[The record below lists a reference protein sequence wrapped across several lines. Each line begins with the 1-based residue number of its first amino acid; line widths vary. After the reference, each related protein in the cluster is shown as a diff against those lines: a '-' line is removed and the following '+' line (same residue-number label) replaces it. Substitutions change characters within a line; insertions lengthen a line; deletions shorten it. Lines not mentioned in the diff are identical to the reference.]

1 MSNFE
6 IITGDCLEVMKSI
19 SDNSVDA
26 CITDP
31 PYGIGMEEWD
41 HSVPTAEIWK
51 EVLRILKPGGFCL
64 SFCSPQ
70 LYHRMASAV
79 EDAGFKIKDQ
89 IMWMITTKMPKRNHL
104 KQAHE
109 PIVVAQKPFKGTIK
123 ANFDKWGTGVIDTQN
138 TRVPWDGKPPT
149 GWVKNGHKRR
159 RWGKGKSLENNHYSI
174 LGVENDCSKEDIEK
188 AILIQ
193 IDELPVKYSPYPLT
207 KSRCFEVEELLE
219 EDRKVLLESY
229 KILSDEE
236 ERKKYDARKTTG
248 TQKEF
253 GKEDANPAGRYPS
266 NIIGE
271 VLPEHQKYFYAPR
284 VTRKERGE
292 YNDHPTPKPISLMS
306 YLIKVYS
313 PEKARIIDPFCGSGS
328 TGIAAVREGCDFF
341 VGIELS
347 EHYAEISKRRI
358 KETLKE
364 MLESTPP

>member
-1 MSNFE
+1 MDNFKV
-6 IITGDCLEVMKSI
+6 ITADCLDAMSKMEE
-19 SDNSVDA
+19 NSFDA

-31 PYGIGMEEWD
+31 PYGMGMEEWD
-41 HSVPTAEIWK
+41 HSVPTKEIW
-51 EVLRILKPGGFCL
+51 EQTLRILKPGGFCL

-79 EDAGFKIKDQ
+79 EDAGFNIKDQ
-89 IMWMITTKMPKRNHL
+89 IMWMVTTKMPKKNYL

-123 ANFDKWGTGVIDTQN
+123 KNFEEWGTGVVDITN

-149 GWVKNGHKRR
+149 GWVKDGHKRR
-159 RWGKGKSLENNHYSI
+159 KFGKEG
-174 LGVENDCSKEDIEK
+174 
-188 AILIQ
+188 
-193 IDELPVKYSPYPLT
+193 
-207 KSRCFEVEELLE
+207 
-219 EDRKVLLESY
+219 
-229 KILSDEE
+229 
-236 ERKKYDARKTTG
+236 KTTG

-253 GKEDANPAGRYPS
+253 GKVDANPSGRYPS

-271 VLPEHQKYFYAPR
+271 VFPEHQKYFYAPR

-313 PEKARIIDPFCGSGS
+313 PENSRIIDPFCGSGS
-328 TGIAAVREGCDFF
+328 TGCSAVIEGREF

-347 EHYAEISKRRI
+347 EHYSEISRKRI
-358 KETLKE
+358 KEYTKLK
-364 MLESTPP
+364 